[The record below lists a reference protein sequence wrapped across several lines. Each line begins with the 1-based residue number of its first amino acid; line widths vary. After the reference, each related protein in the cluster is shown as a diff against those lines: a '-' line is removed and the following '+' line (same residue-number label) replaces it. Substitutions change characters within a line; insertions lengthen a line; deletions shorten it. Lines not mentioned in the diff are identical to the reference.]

1 MSLPQLNYFLVTTV
15 FVSLLRQRM
24 NAFPVDSRHRFQD
37 EASLWS
43 AFQQGDIHAF
53 EVIYQTHASTL
64 LSYGK
69 RLCADH
75 DLVGDVVQDIFVEI
89 WTRRATL
96 RDLHTIKFYLFRIMR
111 NKLARLHQKTVLF
124 VHDSQESVAD
134 DLFTPSI
141 EFLITQQETNQ
152 HQSSRLQQAVTQL
165 PDRQREAIMLAFYH
179 DFSNEEIAGIMGI
192 NHQSVI
198 NHLNRA
204 LISLRGMVSKIMLLV
219 SIMGGY
225 C

>member
-1 MSLPQLNYFLVTTV
+1 
-15 FVSLLRQRM
+15 M
-24 NAFPVDSRHRFQD
+24 NAFPVDSRDRFQD
-37 EASLWS
+37 EASLWK
-43 AFQQGDIHAF
+43 AFQQGDIYAF

-69 RLCADH
+69 RLCPDH
-75 DLVGDVVQDIFVEI
+75 DLVSDVVQDIFVEI
-89 WTRRATL
+89 WTRRSTL
-96 RDLHTIKFYLFRIMR
+96 RDLHTIKYYLFRVMR
-111 NKLARLHQKTVLF
+111 NKLARQHQKNALF
-124 VHDSQESVAD
+124 ISDDQESVTD

-141 EFLITQQETNQ
+141 EFLITQQETSHYQ
-152 HQSSRLQQAVTQL
+152 VSRLQQAIAQL
-165 PDRQREAIMLAFYH
+165 PDRQREAIMLSFYH

-204 LISLRGMVSKIMLLV
+204 LIALRGVVSKIMLLF
-219 SIMGGY
+219 SLIGEY